1 MTIFEI
7 IICIISGILAGVGTG
22 FAGLSAAVFISPML
36 VFFLGVDIYEAVCI
50 ALASDVLASA
60 VSSITYAK
68 NKNIEIKKS
77 KTLFI
82 GVLVFAI
89 IGSVIAFFISS
100 TKTGNGILSYWSV
113 LGSIMLGFKFLFD
126 KDDKPQKEI
135 KKNKALIIPIAVLIG
150 FICGFQGAGGGLM
163 LLFALTIL
171 LSYDYKKAVG
181 TSVFIMTF
189 TALIGS
195 VSHALMYGAPNIR
208 MLLICA
214 VSALAGARASAKIA
228 NKVKV
233 STLRKIVAVL
243 LIVSGA
249 AMLIYAYIQKCP
261 Q

>member
-7 IICIISGILAGVGTG
+7 IICIVSGILAGVGTG

-77 KTLFI
+77 RTLFI

-135 KKNKALIIPIAVLIG
+135 KKNKALIIPIAALIG

-195 VSHALMYGAPNIR
+195 VSHTLMYGMPNIK
-208 MLLICA
+208 MLIICSI
-214 VSALAGARASAKIA
+214 SALIGARASAKIA
-228 NKVKV
+228 NKVNV
-233 STLRKIVAVL
+233 STLRKIVAIL

-249 AMLIYAYIQKCP
+249 TMLIYAYIQKS
-261 Q
+261 

>member
-1 MTIFEI
+1 MSIFEI
-7 IICIISGILAGVGTG
+7 IICIIAGILAGIGTG
-22 FAGLSAAVFISPML
+22 FAGLSAAVFVSPML

-68 NKNIEIKKS
+68 NKNIEIKRS
-77 KTLFI
+77 RTLFI
-82 GVLVFAI
+82 GVIVFAI

-100 TKTGNGILSYWSV
+100 TKTGNGVLSYWSV

-126 KDDKPQKEI
+126 KDNKPQREI
-135 KKNKALIIPIAVLIG
+135 KKNKSLIIPIAALIG

-195 VSHALMYGAPNIR
+195 ISHALMYGMPNLK
-208 MLLICA
+208 MLAICA
-214 VSALAGARASAKIA
+214 LSALIGARLSAKIA
-228 NKVKV
+228 NSVKV
-233 STLRKIVAVL
+233 STLRKIVAIL
-243 LIVSGA
+243 LIVTGV
-249 AMLIYAYIQKCP
+249 AMLIYGFVSK
-261 Q
+261 